1 MIINCCFKF
10 SRDNTMYVA
19 WSDPCSHLRFF
30 ALHDATTE
38 NFCEGYLSSADD
50 YILSR
55 YDIMTESEFQDYIL
69 GLPSVDVDVGRLEE
83 SVFFD
88 A

>member
-10 SRDNTMYVA
+10 LRDNTMCVR
-19 WSDPCSHLRFF
+19 WSDPRSHLRFF
-30 ALHDATTE
+30 ALHDASSE

-69 GLPSVDVDVGRLEE
+69 GLPSVDVVVGRLEDT
-83 SVFFD
+83 VIFD